1 VVNLLKLL
9 KLLFLRRRSKE
20 GGVDVTKL
28 KLPDRVKAPNAIGN
42 SSPKGGIGKTT
53 IQLESGVQLVLRG
66 KNVIF
71 IDWDIMSPRLSLRLL
86 KELKSGPSL
95 VKVLIGLIDITE
107 AVQETVITGK
117 RGSVTVY
124 VVPAVTEEDIPDNI
138 NRLLEEMNEPS
149 KVIKIVTKMKGSV
162 EKLAKEYD
170 VVFNDYPVP
179 SWATYYTYQHLL
191 STTSSW
197 INLLSDSNPNMIQL
211 IAQLHQRYTKNIPVL
226 GTIINMVRP
235 TPEELNRAKEY
246 ALGLCKEVNGRVAMA
261 IPFDGKLYDV
271 FAEGLASPA
280 SLNYPPE
287 SSPALMLIKKFVDV
301 LEEVVEGGSPPQKCE
316 VFSPTH

>member
-1 VVNLLKLL
+1 VVNLLRLL
-9 KLLFLRRRSKE
+9 KLIFLRRKPKKQLDISKI
-20 GGVDVTKL
+20 
-28 KLPDRVKAPNAIGN
+28 KLPERVKVPNAIGN

-53 IQLESGVQLVLRG
+53 IQLESGVQLILRG
-66 KNVIF
+66 KEVVF
-71 IDWDIMSPRLSLRLL
+71 IDWDMMSPRLSLRLL
-86 KELKSGPSL
+86 RELKSGPSL

-107 AVQETVITGK
+107 AVQEAVITGK
-117 RGSVTVY
+117 RGSVTVH
-124 VVPAVTEEDIPDNI
+124 VVPAVTEDDIPDNI
-138 NRLLEEMNEPS
+138 NKLLEEMNEPS
-149 KVIKIVTKMKGSV
+149 KVIKVVTKMKGSI
-162 EKLAKEYD
+162 EKLSKEYD

-211 IAQLHQRYTKNIPVL
+211 IAQLHERYTKNIPVL

-235 TPEELNRAKEY
+235 TPDELNQAKEY
-246 ALGLCKEVNGRVAMA
+246 ALKLCRDVNGRVAMA

-271 FAEGLASPA
+271 LAEGLVSPA

-287 SSPALMLIKKFVDV
+287 SSPALMLIKKFVDI
-301 LEEVVEGGSPPQKCE
+301 LEETVEGRNPPESCQLL
-316 VFSPTH
+316 SPTF

>member
-1 VVNLLKLL
+1 MVNLLKLL
-9 KLLFLRRRSKE
+9 RLIFMRKKVSTNIDLEAVKKE
-20 GGVDVTKL
+20 RVT
-28 KLPDRVKAPNAIGN
+28 VPNAIGN

-66 KNVIF
+66 REVVF

-86 KELKSGPSL
+86 KELKEGPSL
-95 VKVLIGLIDITE
+95 VKVLIGMMDITE
-107 AVQETVITGK
+107 AVRDTVISGR
-117 RGSVTVY
+117 RGSVTVHL
-124 VVPAVTEEDIPDNI
+124 VPAVTEDDVPDNI
-138 NRLLEEMNEPS
+138 NRLLEEMNETS
-149 KVIKIVTKMKGSV
+149 KVIKIVNKMKGSV

-197 INLLSDSNPNMIQL
+197 INLLSDSNPNMVQL

-235 TPEELNRAKEY
+235 TPEEFNKAKEY
-246 ALGLCKEVNGRVAMA
+246 ALELCKEVNGRVAMA

-271 FAEGLASPA
+271 FAESLASPA
-280 SLNYPPE
+280 SLNYPQ
-287 SSPALMLIKKFVDV
+287 SPAPR
-301 LEEVVEGGSPPQKCE
+301 SP
-316 VFSPTH
+316 

>member
-1 VVNLLKLL
+1 MVNILKLL
-9 KLLFLRRRSKE
+9 KMIFLRRKPKAIDLSK
-20 GGVDVTKL
+20 VDL
-28 KLPDRVKAPNAIGN
+28 GERVKVPNAIGN

-66 KNVIF
+66 KKVIF

-86 KELKSGPSL
+86 KELEAGPSL
-95 VKVLIGLIDITE
+95 VKVLIGMMDITE
-107 AVQETVITGK
+107 AVREVVVSGK
-117 RGSVTVY
+117 RGSVTVHL
-124 VVPAVTEEDIPDNI
+124 VPAITNDDIPDNI
-138 NRLLEEMNEPS
+138 NKLLEEMNEPT
-149 KVIKIVTKMKGSV
+149 KITKIVSKMKGSV
-162 EKLAKEYD
+162 EKLAREYD

-179 SWATYYTYQHLL
+179 SWATYYTYQQLL

-211 IAQLHQRYTKNIPVL
+211 IAQLHKRYTRNIPVL

-235 TPEELNRAKEY
+235 TPEELNKAKEY
-246 ALGLCKEVNGRVAMA
+246 ALELCKEVQGRVALT

-271 FAEGLASPA
+271 FAGGLTSPA

-287 SSPALMLIKKFVDV
+287 SSPALTIIKRFVDI
-301 LEEVVEGGSPPQKCE
+301 LEDVVEGKNPPEGCE
-316 VFSPTH
+316 SISITF

>member
-9 KLLFLRRRSKE
+9 RLIFMRKKVSTNIDLEAVKKE
-20 GGVDVTKL
+20 RVT
-28 KLPDRVKAPNAIGN
+28 VPNAIGN

-66 KNVIF
+66 REVVF

-86 KELKSGPSL
+86 KELKEGPSL
-95 VKVLIGLIDITE
+95 VKVLIGMMDITE
-107 AVQETVITGK
+107 AVRDTVISGR
-117 RGSVTVY
+117 RGSVTVHL
-124 VVPAVTEEDIPDNI
+124 VPAVTEDDVPDNI
-138 NRLLEEMNEPS
+138 NRLLEEMNETS
-149 KVIKIVTKMKGSV
+149 KVIKIVNKMKGSV

-197 INLLSDSNPNMIQL
+197 INLLSDSNPNMVQL

-235 TPEELNRAKEY
+235 TPEEFNKAKEY
-246 ALGLCKEVNGRVAMA
+246 ALELCKEVNGRVAMA

-271 FAEGLASPA
+271 FAESLASPA
-280 SLNYPPE
+280 SLNYPQ
-287 SSPALMLIKKFVDV
+287 SPAPR
-301 LEEVVEGGSPPQKCE
+301 SP
-316 VFSPTH
+316 

>member
-1 VVNLLKLL
+1 MVNLLRLL
-9 KLLFLRRRSKE
+9 KLLFFRRRPKGQVDISKI
-20 GGVDVTKL
+20 
-28 KLPDRVKAPNAIGN
+28 KLPERVKVPNAIGN

-53 IQLESGVQLVLRG
+53 IQLESGVQLILRG
-66 KNVIF
+66 RNVVF

-86 KELKSGPSL
+86 RELKSGPSL
-95 VKVLIGLIDITE
+95 VKVLIGMMDVTE
-107 AVQETVITGK
+107 AVQEAVITGK
-117 RGSVTVY
+117 RGSVTVH

-149 KVIKIVTKMKGSV
+149 KVVKIVTKMKGSV

-235 TPEELNRAKEY
+235 TPEELNRAKDY
-246 ALGLCKEVNGRVAMA
+246 ATELCKEVSGRVAMA

-287 SSPALMLIKKFVDV
+287 SSPALMLIKRFVDV
-301 LEEVVEGGSPPQKCE
+301 LEEVAEGRSPPESCQ
-316 VFSPTH
+316 VLSPMF